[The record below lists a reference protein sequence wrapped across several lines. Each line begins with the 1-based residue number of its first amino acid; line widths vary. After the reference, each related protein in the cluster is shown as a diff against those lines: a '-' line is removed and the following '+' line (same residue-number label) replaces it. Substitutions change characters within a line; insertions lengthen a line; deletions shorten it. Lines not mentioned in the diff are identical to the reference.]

1 MATKS
6 KRKLPKNIRERD
18 GKYTYRYYVPAT
30 NIVNGAEKKTSKE
43 KESPRFDTL
52 EEAVNFGILIQAQ
65 KINKTLKGDIDL
77 TVKAWGK
84 VWLKEYILETEP
96 SKNTI
101 KSREYGLS
109 VLIEEFGAFGLAD
122 ITSDMYQ
129 NLLYRLKER
138 KRSEKKQGLKRNTI
152 TAIHTAGSLMFSHA
166 KRKGLIKEDPTE
178 GAKVPAERKKS
189 RKPGEKRQVL
199 PKFLEKDELKN
210 FLDAARDILDPNH
223 IALFVVLA
231 YTGLRISE
239 AAGLQWDD
247 DIDTIKRTIDINK
260 QIGGRNSLNY
270 TFEPPKNEQSERIV
284 SYGETVAQVLE
295 DLRIWQ
301 EEEKLSAKNFNPKD
315 NFVFWSIRH
324 PGYPISITSIPRIM
338 RLALK
343 KAALPLNLTPHSLRH
358 THVSILAENPK
369 VGLAEIQARIGHS
382 GNSKTTELIYLHVTK
397 KRQQQMGDDFEWV
410 ING

>member
-1 MATKS
+1 MATIS

-30 NIVNGAEKKTSKE
+30 KIVNGVEKKTSKE

-52 EEAVNFGILIQAQ
+52 EEAVNFGVLIQAQ
-65 KINKTLKGDIDL
+65 KINKTLKADIDL
-77 TVKAWGK
+77 TVKAWSK

-109 VLIEEFGAFGLAD
+109 VLLEEFGAFGLAD
-122 ITSDMYQ
+122 VTSDMYQ
-129 NLLYRLKER
+129 NFLYKLKEQ
-138 KRSEKKQGLKRNTI
+138 KRSEKKWGLKRSTI
-152 TAIHTAGSLMFSHA
+152 STIHTAASLMFSHA
-166 KRKGLIKEDPTE
+166 KRKGLIQVDPTD
-178 GAKVPAERKKS
+178 GAKVPAERKNS

-199 PKFLEKDELKN
+199 PKFLEKDELKI
-210 FLDAARDILDPNH
+210 FLDVVRDILDPNH
-223 IALFVVLA
+223 TALFVVLT

-239 AAGLQWDD
+239 AAGLQWE

-260 QIGGRNSLNY
+260 QLGGRNVMHY
-270 TFEPPKNEQSERIV
+270 TFEPTKNEQSERIV
-284 SYGETVAQVLE
+284 SYGETVAQALE
-295 DLRIWQ
+295 GLRAWQ
-301 EEEKLSAKNFNPKD
+301 QEEKLSAKNFNPKD

-324 PGYPISITSIPRIM
+324 AGYPLSISSVPRIM
-338 RLALK
+338 RLALE
-343 KAALPLNLTPHSLRH
+343 KATLPLNLTPHSLRH